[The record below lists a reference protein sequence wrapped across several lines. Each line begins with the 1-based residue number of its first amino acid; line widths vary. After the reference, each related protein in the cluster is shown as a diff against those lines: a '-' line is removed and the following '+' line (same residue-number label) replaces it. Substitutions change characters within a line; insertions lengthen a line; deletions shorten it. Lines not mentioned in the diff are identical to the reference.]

1 VTGGLRLLFFGTPEF
16 AVPSLAALVEAGIAP
31 LLVVSQPDRPAGR
44 GKRLAAPPVAR
55 WARERGLAVAQ
66 PERVSSP
73 GFLAEL
79 RELAPDAAAVVAF
92 GQIFPRELLDLP
104 RLGCVNVHAS
114 LLPRWRGAA
123 PIQAAIA
130 AGDAETGVTT
140 MWMEEGLDSG
150 PMLLRRSTPIGESET
165 AGELTER
172 LAALGAGLLVE
183 TLADLAGGR
192 LEPVPQPA
200 EGITRAPKVPR
211 GVQRLDWSL
220 PAVELA
226 RRILAASPSPGVEA
240 ELEGRPV
247 RFLRARPLHARREPE
262 AVPGAL
268 LGLEGEA
275 LAVAAGE
282 GSVLGLL
289 ELQRPGRRV
298 LPAREFANGERLRPG
313 ASLR

>member
-1 VTGGLRLLFFGTPEF
+1 MLGGLRLVFFGTPEF
-16 AVPSLAALVEAGIAP
+16 AVPALAALVDAGVTP

-55 WARERGLAVAQ
+55 WARERGLPVAQ
-66 PERVSSP
+66 PERVATP

-79 RELAPDAAAVVAF
+79 RGLVPDVAAVVAF
-92 GQIFPRELLDLP
+92 GQLFPRELLDLP

-140 MWMEEGLDSG
+140 MLMEEGLDSG
-150 PMLLRRSTPIGESET
+150 PTLLRRATPIGEAET
-165 AGELTER
+165 AGELAGR
-172 LAALGAGLLVE
+172 LAALGAELLVE
-183 TLADLAGGR
+183 TLAELAAGR
-192 LEPVPQPA
+192 LAPVPQPA
-200 EGITRAPKVPR
+200 EGITRAPKRPR
-211 GVQRLDWSL
+211 GAGRLDWGL
-220 PAVELA
+220 PAAELA
-226 RRILAASPSPGVEA
+226 RRILAASPTPGVEA
-240 ELEGRPV
+240 EIEGRPA
-247 RFLRARPLHARREPE
+247 RLLRARPLAARP
-262 AVPGAL
+262 APAAAPGTL

-275 LAVAAGE
+275 LAVATGD

-298 LPAREFANGERLRPG
+298 LGAREFVNGERLGPG
-313 ASLR
+313 ARLR

>member
-1 VTGGLRLLFFGTPEF
+1 MTGGLRLLFFGTPEF
-16 AVPSLAALVEAGIAP
+16 AVPSLAALVDAGVVP

-55 WARERGLAVAQ
+55 WARERGLPVAQ
-66 PERVSSP
+66 PQRVGTP
-73 GFLAEL
+73 AFLAEL
-79 RELAPDAAAVVAF
+79 RELAPDVAAVVAF
-92 GQIFPRELLDLP
+92 GQIFPRELLVLP

-140 MWMEEGLDSG
+140 MLMEEGLDSG
-150 PMLLRRSTPIGESET
+150 PMLLRRATPIGEAET
-165 AGELTER
+165 AGELAGR
-172 LAALGAGLLVE
+172 LAAMGADLLVE
-183 TLADLAGGR
+183 TLAALDAGR
-192 LEPVPQPA
+192 LAPLPQPA
-200 EGITRAPKVPR
+200 EGITRAPKVAP
-211 GVQRLDWSL
+211 GVQRLDWNL
-220 PAVELA
+220 PAAELA

-240 ELEGRPV
+240 ELGGRPA
-247 RFLRARPLHARREPE
+247 RLLRARPLAARREP
-262 AVPGAL
+262 AAAPGSL

-282 GSVLGLL
+282 GSLLGLL

-313 ASLR
+313 DRLR